1 MFDWRKD
8 EEMTPDL
15 PLQITDNPAEG
26 DWLFLEGNIHTF
38 NIQVTGYS
46 DYRPLAIFIRDTD
59 GAIIAGIA
67 AFTWGGTLRI
77 LNLWVH
83 EKLRSQGYGK
93 QLLAAAE
100 QEARTRGCKQSVVD
114 THSFQAP
121 AFYQECGYAVCGV
134 IEDYPV
140 GYQQIIFQKRLE

>member
-1 MFDWRKD
+1 MRNI
-8 EEMTPDL
+8 
-15 PLQITDNPAEG
+15 PLEVTDNPAG
-26 DWLFLEGNIHTF
+26 ADWQFLEENINTF

-46 DYRPLAIFIRDTD
+46 DYRPLAIFIRDTE

-77 LNLWVH
+77 LYVWVD
-83 EKLRSQGYGK
+83 ENWRRQGYGK

-100 QEARTRGCKQSVVD
+100 QEARTRGCKQSIVD

-121 AFYQECGYAVCGV
+121 TFYPESGYTVCGV
-134 IEDYPV
+134 TEDNPV
-140 GYQQIIFQKRLE
+140 GYQQIIFQKSLK